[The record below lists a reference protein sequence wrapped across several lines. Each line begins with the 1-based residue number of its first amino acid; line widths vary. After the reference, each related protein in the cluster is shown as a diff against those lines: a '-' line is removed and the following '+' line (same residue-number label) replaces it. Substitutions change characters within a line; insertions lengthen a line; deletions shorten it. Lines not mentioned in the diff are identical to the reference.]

1 MVTVRH
7 SARDGNWLSSGP
19 LRIILKTHSLTPPS
33 LNALRAGLFALGIAL
48 LAGCGS
54 LPSLSLTKPTA
65 TPPASAP
72 APTAPPAA
80 VRKPK
85 IGLALGGG
93 AARGF
98 AHIGVIKMLES
109 QGIVP
114 DYVVG
119 TSAGAV
125 VGSLYAGGNDAF
137 AMQKIAVQL
146 DEKIFADWTLGGRGL
161 LKGEAL
167 QDFINQ
173 HLNKRPLEKLN
184 KPFATVATDLNSGE
198 RVVFRTGD
206 TGMAVRAS
214 AAVPGVFQPT
224 QFRGRS
230 YVDGGLT
237 SPVPVQAA
245 REMGADFVIAVDI
258 SARPEGQ
265 PVDSLS
271 AILWQT
277 TTIMGGV
284 IARNE
289 LRDADVV
296 IRPTLPYVKSWDF
309 TARHDAMMEGEK
321 AALAALPQIRQKLG
335 R

>member
-1 MVTVRH
+1 MAGWWKPMSEPVFARRRLLTAVATV
-7 SARDGNWLSSGP
+7 
-19 LRIILKTHSLTPPS
+19 
-33 LNALRAGLFALGIAL
+33 L
-48 LAGCGS
+48 LAGCS
-54 LPSLSLTKPTA
+54 VLPGKAPEK
-65 TPPASAP
+65 PPAVPVAP
-72 APTAPPAA
+72 VAA
-80 VRKPK
+80 KPK

-109 QGIVP
+109 HGIVP

-125 VGSLYAGGNDAF
+125 VGSLYAGGYDAF

-230 YVDGGLT
+230 FVDGGLT

-245 REMGADFVIAVDI
+245 REMGADIVIAVDI
-258 SARPEGQ
+258 SDRPEGQ
-265 PVDSLS
+265 PVDSLA

-277 TTIMGGV
+277 TTIMGG
-284 IARNE
+284 IIGANE
-289 LRDADVV
+289 LKGADIV
-296 IRPTLPYVKSWDF
+296 IRPKLRYVKSWDF
-309 TARHDAMMEGEK
+309 TARHDAMLEGEK
-321 AALAALPQIRQKLG
+321 AALAALPNIKQKLG

>member
-1 MVTVRH
+1 MPNQT
-7 SARDGNWLSSGP
+7 
-19 LRIILKTHSLTPPS
+19 TPPRFANRRRLLSAS
-33 LNALRAGLFALGIAL
+33 LLLLG
-48 LAGCGS
+48 GCS
-54 LPSLSLTKPTA
+54 IFQPTKPV
-65 TPPASAP
+65 AP
-72 APTAPPAA
+72 A
-80 VRKPK
+80 RPK

-109 QGIVP
+109 HGIVP

-125 VGSLYAGGNDAF
+125 VGSLYAAGYDAF
-137 AMQKIAVQL
+137 AMQKIAQQL

-173 HLNKRPLEKLN
+173 HLNNRPLEKLN

-198 RVVFRTGD
+198 RVVFRSGD

-224 QFRGRS
+224 QFRGKS

-237 SPVPVQAA
+237 SPIPVQAA
-245 REMGADFVIAVDI
+245 REMGADIVIAVDI
-258 SARPEGQ
+258 SAKPEGQ
-265 PVDSLS
+265 PVDSMT
-271 AILWQT
+271 AIFWQT

-284 IARNE
+284 IGAAE
-289 LRDADVV
+289 LRGADVV
-296 IRPTLPYVKSWDF
+296 IRPKLPYVKSWDF
-309 TARHDAMMEGEK
+309 TARNDAMIEGER
-321 AALAALPQIRQKLG
+321 AAQTTLPAIKQKLG

>member
-1 MVTVRH
+1 MSEPADQR
-7 SARDGNWLSSGP
+7 RRLLLS
-19 LRIILKTHSLTPPS
+19 
-33 LNALRAGLFALGIAL
+33 GLAAALGGCSL
-48 LAGCGS
+48 L
-54 LPSLSLTKPTA
+54 
-65 TPPASAP
+65 PAKAP
-72 APTAPPAA
+72 ETPAA
-80 VRKPK
+80 KPK

-98 AHIGVIKMLES
+98 AHIGVIKMLEAHD
-109 QGIVP
+109 IVP

-125 VGSLYAGGNDAF
+125 VGSLYAGGHDAF
-137 AMQKIAVQL
+137 AMQKIAQQL

-173 HLNKRPLEKLN
+173 HLNRRPLEKLN

-198 RVVFRTGD
+198 RVVFRSGD

-224 QFRGRS
+224 QFHGHS
-230 YVDGGLT
+230 YVDGGLS
-237 SPVPVQAA
+237 SPIPVQAA
-245 REMGADFVIAVDI
+245 REMGADIVIAVDI

-265 PVDSLS
+265 PTDSLT
-271 AILWQT
+271 AIIWQT

-284 IARNE
+284 IGANE
-289 LRDADVV
+289 LKGADIV
-296 IRPTLPYVKSWDF
+296 IRPKLPYVKSWDF
-309 TARHDAMMEGEK
+309 TARHDAMLEGER
-321 AALAALPQIRQKLG
+321 AALAALPAIRQKL
-335 R
+335 RQ

>member
-1 MVTVRH
+1 M
-7 SARDGNWLSSGP
+7 P
-19 LRIILKTHSLTPPS
+19 SLTV
-33 LNALRAGLFALGIAL
+33 LRACLLSLGIIL

-54 LPSLSLTKPTA
+54 LPSLSLTKPAA
-65 TPPASAP
+65 TPPAPAP
-72 APTAPPAA
+72 APAPAA

-198 RVVFRTGD
+198 RVVFRNGD

-214 AAVPGVFQPT
+214 ASVPGVFQPT

-245 REMGADFVIAVDI
+245 RDMGADFVIAVDI
-258 SARPEGQ
+258 SDRPAGQ
-265 PVDSLS
+265 PVDSMTG
-271 AILWQT
+271 ILWQT

>member
-1 MVTVRH
+1 MFRFLPCLV
-7 SARDGNWLSSGP
+7 A
-19 LRIILKTHSLTPPS
+19 
-33 LNALRAGLFALGIAL
+33 FAL

-54 LPSLSLTKPTA
+54 LPSLSSSKPAA
-65 TPPASAP
+65 TPPAAATAAAP
-72 APTAPPAA
+72 VAA
-80 VRKPK
+80 KPK

-98 AHIGVIKMLES
+98 AHIGVIKMLEA
-109 QGIVP
+109 QGIVA
-114 DYVVG
+114 DYVAG

-125 VGSLYAGGNDAF
+125 VGSLYAGGYDAF

-214 AAVPGVFQPT
+214 AAVPGVFQPA

-230 YVDGGLT
+230 FVDGGLT
-237 SPVPVQAA
+237 SPVPVRAA
-245 REMGADFVIAVDI
+245 REMGADIVIAVDI
-258 SARPEGQ
+258 SDRPEGQ
-265 PVDSLS
+265 PVDSLA

-277 TTIMGGV
+277 TTIMGG
-284 IARNE
+284 IIGANE
-289 LRDADVV
+289 LKGADIV
-296 IRPTLPYVKSWDF
+296 IRPKLRYVKSWDF
-309 TARHDAMMEGEK
+309 TARHDAMLEGEK
-321 AALAALPQIRQKLG
+321 AALAALPNIRQKLG

>member
-1 MVTVRH
+1 MNTHLLKNRARRLLLL
-7 SARDGNWLSSGP
+7 SA
-19 LRIILKTHSLTPPS
+19 LT
-33 LNALRAGLFALGIAL
+33 L
-48 LAGCGS
+48 LAGCVTQPAQPGPGH
-54 LPSLSLTKPTA
+54 L
-65 TPPASAP
+65 PPA
-72 APTAPPAA
+72 TG
-80 VRKPK
+80 KPK

-125 VGSLYAGGNDAF
+125 VGSLYAAGNDAF
-137 AMQKIAVQL
+137 AMQKIAQQL
-146 DEKIFADWTLGGRGL
+146 DEKIFADWTLGGRGF

-184 KPFATVATDLNSGE
+184 KPFAAVATDLNSGE

-206 TGMAVRAS
+206 TGLAVRAS

-224 QFRGRS
+224 QFRGKT

-237 SPVPVQAA
+237 SPIPVQAA
-245 REMGADFVIAVDI
+245 RDMGADFVIAVDI
-258 SARPEGQ
+258 SALPEGQ
-265 PVDSLS
+265 PVDSLT
-271 AILWQT
+271 AIIWQT
-277 TTIMGGV
+277 TTIMGKAIGG
-284 IARNE
+284 NE
-289 LRDADVV
+289 LKGADIV
-296 IRPTLPYVKSWDF
+296 IRPRLPYVKSWDF
-309 TARHDAMMEGEK
+309 TARHDAMLEGER
-321 AALAALPQIRQKLG
+321 AALAALPAIRQKLG

>member
-1 MVTVRH
+1 MSEPVF
-7 SARDGNWLSSGP
+7 ARRRL
-19 LRIILKTHSLTPPS
+19 LT
-33 LNALRAGLFALGIAL
+33 AAIAAL
-48 LAGCGS
+48 LAGCS
-54 LPSLSLTKPTA
+54 VLPGKAPEK
-65 TPPASAP
+65 PPAVPMAP
-72 APTAPPAA
+72 VAA
-80 VRKPK
+80 KAK
-85 IGLALGGG
+85 IGFALGGG

-98 AHIGVIKMLES
+98 AHIGVIKMLEA

-125 VGSLYAGGNDAF
+125 VGSLYAGGHDGF
-137 AMQKIAVQL
+137 AMQKIAIQL

-167 QDFINQ
+167 KDFINQ
-173 HLNKRPLEKLN
+173 HLNKRPLERLN

-230 YVDGGLT
+230 FVDGGLT

-245 REMGADFVIAVDI
+245 REMGADIVIAVDI
-258 SARPEGQ
+258 SDRPEGQ
-265 PVDSLS
+265 PVDSLA

-277 TTIMGGV
+277 TTIMGG
-284 IARNE
+284 IIGANE
-289 LRDADVV
+289 LKGADVV
-296 IRPTLPYVKSWDF
+296 IRPKLRYVKSWDF
-309 TARHDAMMEGEK
+309 NARHDAMLEGEK
-321 AALAALPQIRQKLG
+321 AALAALPSIRQKLG
-335 R
+335 H

>member
-1 MVTVRH
+1 MFRFLPCLV
-7 SARDGNWLSSGP
+7 A
-19 LRIILKTHSLTPPS
+19 
-33 LNALRAGLFALGIAL
+33 FAL

-54 LPSLSLTKPTA
+54 LPSLSSSKPAA
-65 TPPASAP
+65 TPPAAATAAAP
-72 APTAPPAA
+72 VAA
-80 VRKPK
+80 KPK

-98 AHIGVIKMLES
+98 AHIGVIKMLEA
-109 QGIVP
+109 QGIVA
-114 DYVVG
+114 DYVAG

-125 VGSLYAGGNDAF
+125 VGSLYAGGYDAF

-230 YVDGGLT
+230 FVDGGLT
-237 SPVPVQAA
+237 SPVPVRAA
-245 REMGADFVIAVDI
+245 REMGADIVIAVDI
-258 SARPEGQ
+258 SDRPEGQ
-265 PVDSLS
+265 PVDSLA

-277 TTIMGGV
+277 TTIMGG
-284 IARNE
+284 IIGANE
-289 LRDADVV
+289 LKGADIV
-296 IRPTLPYVKSWDF
+296 IRPKLRYVKSWDF
-309 TARHDAMMEGEK
+309 TARHDAMLEGEK
-321 AALAALPQIRQKLG
+321 AALAALPDIRQKLG

>member
-1 MVTVRH
+1 MSEPVF
-7 SARDGNWLSSGP
+7 ARRRL
-19 LRIILKTHSLTPPS
+19 LTAVAS
-33 LNALRAGLFALGIAL
+33 AL
-48 LAGCGS
+48 LAGCS
-54 LPSLSLTKPTA
+54 VLPGKAPEK
-65 TPPASAP
+65 PPAVPVAP
-72 APTAPPAA
+72 VAA
-80 VRKPK
+80 KPK

-125 VGSLYAGGNDAF
+125 VGSLYAGGYDAF

-230 YVDGGLT
+230 FVDGGLT
-237 SPVPVQAA
+237 SPVPVQAV
-245 REMGADFVIAVDI
+245 REMGADIVVAVDI
-258 SARPEGQ
+258 SDRPEGQ
-265 PVDSLS
+265 PVDSLA

-277 TTIMGGV
+277 TTIMGG
-284 IARNE
+284 IIGANE
-289 LRDADVV
+289 LKGADIV
-296 IRPTLPYVKSWDF
+296 IRPKLRYVKSWDF
-309 TARHDAMMEGEK
+309 TARHDAMLEGEK
-321 AALAALPQIRQKLG
+321 AALAALPNIKQKLG

>member
-1 MVTVRH
+1 MGVALMAACTTF
-7 SARDGNWLSSGP
+7 SSGQ
-19 LRIILKTHSLTPPS
+19 K
-33 LNALRAGLFALGIAL
+33 
-48 LAGCGS
+48 
-54 LPSLSLTKPTA
+54 SLSVA
-65 TPPASAP
+65 AP
-72 APTAPPAA
+72 
-80 VRKPK
+80 RPK

-114 DYVVG
+114 DYIVG

-125 VGSLYAGGNDAF
+125 VGSLYASGHDAF
-137 AMQKIAVQL
+137 AMQKIAQQL
-146 DEKIFADWTLGGRGL
+146 DEKIFADWTLGGRGF

-167 QDFINQ
+167 QEFINQ
-173 HLNKRPLEKLN
+173 HLNMRPLERLN
-184 KPFATVATDLNSGE
+184 KPFAVVATDLNTGE

-206 TGMAVRAS
+206 SGLAVRAS

-224 QFRGRS
+224 QFAGKS
-230 YVDGGLT
+230 YVDGGLS
-237 SPVPVQAA
+237 SPIPVQAA
-245 REMGADFVIAVDI
+245 RDMGADFVIAVDI

-265 PVDSLS
+265 PVDSLT

-284 IARNE
+284 IGANE
-289 LRDADVV
+289 LKGADIV
-296 IRPTLPYVKSWDF
+296 IRPRLPYVKSWDF
-309 TARHDAMMEGEK
+309 AARNDAMLEGER
-321 AALAALPQIRQKLG
+321 AALAALPKIRQKLG

>member
-1 MVTVRH
+1 MSNPTTPLCFANRRRLL
-7 SARDGNWLSSGP
+7 SA
-19 LRIILKTHSLTPPS
+19 SL
-33 LNALRAGLFALGIAL
+33 LLLG
-48 LAGCGS
+48 GCS
-54 LPSLSLTKPTA
+54 IFQPTKPV
-65 TPPASAP
+65 PPA
-72 APTAPPAA
+72 
-80 VRKPK
+80 RHK

-109 QGIVP
+109 HGIVP

-125 VGSLYAGGNDAF
+125 VGSLYAAGYDAF
-137 AMQKIAVQL
+137 AMQKLAQQL

-173 HLNKRPLEKLN
+173 HLHNRPLEKLG

-224 QFRGRS
+224 QFRGKS

-237 SPVPVQAA
+237 SPIPVQAA
-245 REMGADFVIAVDI
+245 RDMGADFVIAVDI
-258 SARPEGQ
+258 SAKAEGQ
-265 PVDSLS
+265 PVDSMT
-271 AILWQT
+271 AIIWQT
-277 TTIMGGV
+277 TTIMGSAIGT
-284 IARNE
+284 NE
-289 LRDADVV
+289 LRGADIV
-296 IRPTLPYVKSWDF
+296 IRPKLPYVKSWDF
-309 TARHDAMMEGEK
+309 TARNDAMIEGER
-321 AALAALPQIRQKLG
+321 AAQMALAAIKQKLG

>member
-1 MVTVRH
+1 MNTRRRLLLGGV
-7 SARDGNWLSSGP
+7 S
-19 LRIILKTHSLTPPS
+19 
-33 LNALRAGLFALGIAL
+33 ALG
-48 LAGCGS
+48 LAACGMQ
-54 LPSLSLTKPTA
+54 PQRHDGA
-65 TPPASAP
+65 AP
-72 APTAPPAA
+72 
-80 VRKPK
+80 RKPK
-85 IGLALGGG
+85 IALALGGG

-109 QGIVP
+109 HGIYP

-125 VGSLYAGGNDAF
+125 VGSLYAAGYDAF
-137 AMQKIAVQL
+137 AMQKIAQQL

-173 HLNKRPLEKLN
+173 HINRRPLEQLN
-184 KPFATVATDLNSGE
+184 RRFATVATDLNSGE

-224 QFRGRS
+224 QFRGHS

-245 REMGADFVIAVDI
+245 RDMGADIVIAVDI
-258 SARPEGQ
+258 SAKPEGQ
-265 PVDSLS
+265 PTDSMT
-271 AILWQT
+271 AIMWQT
-277 TTIMGGV
+277 TTIMGGA
-284 IARNE
+284 IAANE
-289 LRDADVV
+289 LKGADVV
-296 IRPTLPYVKSWDF
+296 IRPRLPYVKSWDF
-309 TARHDAMMEGEK
+309 TARNEAMIEGER
-321 AALAALPQIRQKLG
+321 AALAALPAIKQKLL

>member
-1 MVTVRH
+1 MPDQTTPTHFTNRRH
-7 SARDGNWLSSGP
+7 LLGA
-19 LRIILKTHSLTPPS
+19 SL
-33 LNALRAGLFALGIAL
+33 LLLG
-48 LAGCGS
+48 GCS
-54 LPSLSLTKPTA
+54 VFQPTKPV
-65 TPPASAP
+65 AP
-72 APTAPPAA
+72 A
-80 VRKPK
+80 RPK

-109 QGIVP
+109 HGIVP

-125 VGSLYAGGNDAF
+125 VGSLYAAGYDAF
-137 AMQKIAVQL
+137 AMQKIAQQL

-167 QDFINQ
+167 QDFINH
-173 HLNKRPLEKLN
+173 HLNNRPLEKLG

-214 AAVPGVFQPT
+214 AAVPGVFQPA
-224 QFRGRS
+224 QFRGKS

-237 SPVPVQAA
+237 SPIPVQAA
-245 REMGADFVIAVDI
+245 REMGANVVIAVDI
-258 SARPEGQ
+258 SARAEGQ
-265 PVDSLS
+265 PVDSMT
-271 AILWQT
+271 AIIWQT
-277 TTIMGGV
+277 TTIMGSAIG
-284 IARNE
+284 ANE
-289 LRDADVV
+289 LRGADIV
-296 IRPTLPYVKSWDF
+296 IRPKLPYVKSWDF
-309 TARHDAMMEGEK
+309 TARNDAMIEGER
-321 AALAALPQIRQKLG
+321 AAQMALAAIKQKLG

>member
-1 MVTVRH
+1 MADQT
-7 SARDGNWLSSGP
+7 
-19 LRIILKTHSLTPPS
+19 THH
-33 LNALRAGLFALGIAL
+33 RFASRRRLLGASVL
-48 LAGCGS
+48 LLGGCS
-54 LPSLSLTKPTA
+54 IFQPTKPV
-65 TPPASAP
+65 AP
-72 APTAPPAA
+72 A
-80 VRKPK
+80 RFK

-109 QGIVP
+109 HGIVP

-125 VGSLYAGGNDAF
+125 VGSLYAAGYDAF
-137 AMQKIAVQL
+137 AMQKIAQQL

-173 HLNKRPLEKLN
+173 HLHNRPLEKLG
-184 KPFATVATDLNSGE
+184 KPFATVATDLNTGE

-214 AAVPGVFQPT
+214 AAVPGIFQPT

-237 SPVPVQAA
+237 SPIPVQAA
-245 REMGADFVIAVDI
+245 RDMGADIVIAVDI
-258 SARPEGQ
+258 SARAEGQ
-265 PVDSLS
+265 PVDSMT
-271 AILWQT
+271 AIIWQT
-277 TTIMGGV
+277 TTIMGSA
-284 IARNE
+284 IAANE
-289 LRDADVV
+289 LRGADIV
-296 IRPTLPYVKSWDF
+296 IRPKLPYVKSWDF
-309 TARHDAMMEGEK
+309 AARNR
-321 AALAALPQIRQKLG
+321 LPFHTSSRNSGAEASLSPKRHEFLPKFVF
-335 R
+335 

>member
-1 MVTVRH
+1 MISRFRV
-7 SARDGNWLSSGP
+7 L
-19 LRIILKTHSLTPPS
+19 
-33 LNALRAGLFALGIAL
+33 ALAVVAAL
-48 LAGCGS
+48 LSGCAMLS
-54 LPSLSLTKPTA
+54 PSKPPEKPA
-65 TPPASAP
+65 VVAQPPAPAP
-72 APTAPPAA
+72 APTPVAP
-80 VRKPK
+80 RKPK

-125 VGSLYAGGNDAF
+125 VGSLYAGGFDAF

-146 DEKIFADWTLGGRGL
+146 DEKIFADWTVSGRGL

-173 HLNKRPLEKLN
+173 HLNRRPLEKLN

-198 RVVFRTGD
+198 RIVFRTGD

-214 AAVPGVFQPT
+214 AAVPGVFQPAR
-224 QFRGRS
+224 FNGHY
-230 YVDGGLT
+230 YVDGGLV

-258 SARPEGQ
+258 SARPNGQ
-265 PVDSLS
+265 PVDSLT
-271 AILWQT
+271 AIIWQT
-277 TTIMGGV
+277 TTIMGGL
-284 IARNE
+284 IGKTE
-289 LRDADVV
+289 MKDADVV
-296 IRPTLPYVKSWDF
+296 IRPNLPYVKSWDF
-309 TARHDAMMEGEK
+309 AARHDAMLEGEK
-321 AALAALPQIRQKLG
+321 AALAALPGIKQKLG

>member
-1 MVTVRH
+1 MFH
-7 SARDGNWLSSGP
+7 STRRQFSTRLVLAA
-19 LRIILKTHSLTPPS
+19 SL
-33 LNALRAGLFALGIAL
+33 IAL
-48 LAGCGS
+48 SGCAGFGS
-54 LPSLSLTKPTA
+54 KPT
-65 TPPASAP
+65 PAP
-72 APTAPPAA
+72 APQAQ
-80 VRKPK
+80 KPK

-109 QGIVP
+109 HGIYP

-125 VGSLYAGGNDAF
+125 VGSLYAAGYDAF
-137 AMQKIAVQL
+137 AMQKIAHQL

-173 HLNKRPLEKLN
+173 HINRRPLEQLN
-184 KPFATVATDLNSGE
+184 RRFATVATDLNSGE

-224 QFRGRS
+224 QFRGHS

-245 REMGADFVIAVDI
+245 RDMGADIVIAVDI
-258 SARPEGQ
+258 SAKPEGQ
-265 PVDSLS
+265 PTDSMT
-271 AILWQT
+271 AIMWQT
-277 TTIMGGV
+277 TTIMGGA
-284 IARNE
+284 IAANE
-289 LRDADVV
+289 LKGADVV
-296 IRPTLPYVKSWDF
+296 IRPRLPYVKSWDF
-309 TARHDAMMEGEK
+309 TARNDAMLEGERAAQAHQ
-321 AALAALPQIRQKLG
+321 AALHEQRDRGSQCLRDLG
-335 R
+335 PGAFLQLKRGAVGHQFADHVAPDQYRFA

>member
-1 MVTVRH
+1 MFRLLPCLV
-7 SARDGNWLSSGP
+7 A
-19 LRIILKTHSLTPPS
+19 
-33 LNALRAGLFALGIAL
+33 FAL

-54 LPSLSLTKPTA
+54 LPSLSSSKPAA
-65 TPPASAP
+65 TPPAAATAAAP
-72 APTAPPAA
+72 VAA
-80 VRKPK
+80 KPK

-98 AHIGVIKMLES
+98 AHIGVIKMLEA
-109 QGIVP
+109 QGIVA
-114 DYVVG
+114 DYVAG

-125 VGSLYAGGNDAF
+125 VGSLYAGGYDAF

-214 AAVPGVFQPT
+214 AAVPGVFQPA

-230 YVDGGLT
+230 FVDGGLT
-237 SPVPVQAA
+237 SPVPVRAA
-245 REMGADFVIAVDI
+245 REMGADIVIAVDI
-258 SARPEGQ
+258 SDRPEGQ
-265 PVDSLS
+265 PVDSLA

-277 TTIMGGV
+277 TTIMGG
-284 IARNE
+284 IIGANE
-289 LRDADVV
+289 LKGADIV
-296 IRPTLPYVKSWDF
+296 IRPKLRYVKSWDF
-309 TARHDAMMEGEK
+309 TARHDAMLEGEK
-321 AALAALPQIRQKLG
+321 AALAALPNIRQKLG

>member
-1 MVTVRH
+1 M
-7 SARDGNWLSSGP
+7 
-19 LRIILKTHSLTPPS
+19 TPRFNFSVSPR
-33 LNALRAGLFALGIAL
+33 LLVAGLASL
-48 LAGCGS
+48 LAACAAMPGS
-54 LPSLSLTKPTA
+54 SPEKPAAPLSVA
-65 TPPASAP
+65 AP
-72 APTAPPAA
+72 APAA
-80 VRKPK
+80 KPK

-98 AHIGVIKMLES
+98 AHIGVIKVLES
-109 QGIVP
+109 HGIYP
-114 DYVVG
+114 DIVVG

-125 VGSLYAGGNDAF
+125 VGSLYAAGYDPY
-137 AMQKIAVQL
+137 AMQKIGQQL

-173 HLNKRPLEKLN
+173 LLNKRPLEKLN
-184 KPFATVATDLNSGE
+184 RPFATVATDLASGE
-198 RVVFRTGD
+198 RVVFRSGD
-206 TGMAVRAS
+206 SGMAVRAS

-224 QFRGRS
+224 QFRNHT

-258 SARPEGQ
+258 SARPDGQ
-265 PVDSLS
+265 PIDSVT

-277 TTIMGGV
+277 TTVMGGI
-284 IARNE
+284 IAANE
-289 LRDADVV
+289 LKTADIV
-296 IRPTLPYVKSWDF
+296 IRPKLPYVKSWDF
-309 TARHDAMMEGEK
+309 TARNDAVLEGER
-321 AALAALPQIRQKLG
+321 AAQNALPSLRQKLL

>member
-1 MVTVRH
+1 MNNHFPTLPGVT
-7 SARDGNWLSSGP
+7 
-19 LRIILKTHSLTPPS
+19 
-33 LNALRAGLFALGIAL
+33 ALRACLLSVSIAL

-54 LPSLSLTKPTA
+54 LPSLSSAKPAATA
-65 TPPASAP
+65 PAAVPAP
-72 APTAPPAA
+72 APSA

-109 QGIVP
+109 HGVVA

-125 VGSLYAGGNDAF
+125 VGSLYAAGHDAF
-137 AMQKIAVQL
+137 AMQKIAQQL
-146 DEKIFADWTLGGRGL
+146 DEKIFADWTLGGRGI

-167 QDFINQ
+167 QDFVNQ
-173 HLNKRPLEKLN
+173 HVGKRPLEKLG

-206 TGMAVRAS
+206 TGLAVRAS
-214 AAVPGVFQPT
+214 AAVPGVFQPA

-245 REMGADFVIAVDI
+245 REMGADIVIAVDI
-258 SARPEGQ
+258 SDRPEGQ
-265 PVDSLS
+265 PVDSLA

-277 TTIMGGV
+277 TTIMGG
-284 IARNE
+284 IIGANE
-289 LRDADVV
+289 LKGADVV
-296 IRPTLPYVKSWDF
+296 IRPTLRYVKSWDF
-309 TARHDAMMEGEK
+309 TARHDAMLEGEK
-321 AALAALPQIRQKLG
+321 AALAALPNIKQKLG

>member
-1 MVTVRH
+1 MSEPVF
-7 SARDGNWLSSGP
+7 ARRWL
-19 LRIILKTHSLTPPS
+19 LT
-33 LNALRAGLFALGIAL
+33 AVATAL
-48 LAGCGS
+48 LAGCS
-54 LPSLSLTKPTA
+54 VLPGKAPEK
-65 TPPASAP
+65 PPAVPVAP
-72 APTAPPAA
+72 VAA
-80 VRKPK
+80 KPK

-109 QGIVP
+109 HGIVP

-125 VGSLYAGGNDAF
+125 VGSLYAGGYDAF

-214 AAVPGVFQPT
+214 AAVPGVFQPM

-245 REMGADFVIAVDI
+245 REMGADIVIAVDI
-258 SARPEGQ
+258 SDRPEGQ
-265 PVDSLS
+265 PVDSLA

-277 TTIMGGV
+277 TTIMGG
-284 IARNE
+284 IIGANE
-289 LRDADVV
+289 LKGADIV
-296 IRPTLPYVKSWDF
+296 IRPTLRYVKSWDF
-309 TARHDAMMEGEK
+309 TARHDAMLEGEK
-321 AALAALPQIRQKLG
+321 AALAALPNIKQKLG